1 MSRAQL
7 TAISKTHPGDNAV
20 KILVV
25 DDSAMVRM
33 IIRRELESG
42 GYRVFEAADGLD
54 AIEQLMRL
62 RDIDLITLDIDMP
75 RLDGYETCRKLR
87 SQDFVDFLGSANP
100 VIPVVFITSNDTIE
114 GRLRGFEAGASDF
127 ITKPFLSGQLIDAVN
142 RILKP
147 QERFAGLKAL
157 VVDDDRL
164 PKTIIIPALEQQ
176 GVIVYEAENG
186 SIAYDLIRSKPAE
199 IDIVITDL
207 EMPEMK
213 GDALCH
219 KIRKELGLTEI
230 PIIFL
235 SAMPDKAVILDLF
248 KIGATD
254 YVVKPFLKEELM
266 ARLNVHLEIQVQKK
280 ILKKNIVELNRLGK
294 LKDDF
299 LAICSHDLR
308 APLNGILG
316 CTELLIGDSSMND
329 EHKGYLGDI
338 RESGKSLLALIEKL
352 LSVSRM
358 QAENG
363 NEMVP
368 LSVVDIAHSSLNMLR
383 HNAAP
388 KKIELRFLNNAKK
401 PVVYG
406 DSDSLARVFDNLLSN
421 AIKFT
426 PGGGVVTVQIDHIE
440 NSVVISVADTGI
452 GIAEDKIPYL
462 FERFSGASQSG
473 TSGEKGTGLGLA
485 ITKELVDKLAGR
497 IEVSSQV
504 GKGSCFRVMLPTV
517 I

>member
-1 MSRAQL
+1 M
-7 TAISKTHPGDNAV
+7 
-20 KILVV
+20 KILVA

-42 GYRVFEAADGLD
+42 GYQVFEAGDGLD
-54 AIEQLMRL
+54 AIEQMMRL
-62 RDIDLITLDIDMP
+62 RHVDLVTLDINMP

-87 SQDFVDFLGSANP
+87 SQDFIDFLGTASQ
-100 VIPVVFITSNDTIE
+100 VIPIVFITSNDTIE
-114 GRLRGFEAGASDF
+114 GRLKGFETGASDF
-127 ITKPFLSGQLIDAVN
+127 ITKPFLSGQLLDAVN
-142 RILKP
+142 KILKP
-147 QERFAGLKAL
+147 RERFSGLKAL

-164 PKTIIIPALEQQ
+164 PKAIIIPALEQQ

-186 SIAYDLIRSKPAE
+186 KAAFDIIRSKPAE
-199 IDIVITDL
+199 IDIVVTDL

-219 KIRKELGLTEI
+219 KIRKELGLTEL
-230 PIIFL
+230 PVIFL

-280 ILKKNIVELNRLGK
+280 ILKKNIVEMNRLGK

-316 CTELLIGDSSMND
+316 CAELLLGDDSVRED
-329 EHKGYLGDI
+329 HKGYLSDI
-338 RESGKSLLALIEKL
+338 RESGKSLLSLIEKL
-352 LSVSRM
+352 LDVSRM

-363 NEMVP
+363 SEMIP
-368 LSVVDIAHSSLNMLR
+368 LSVVDTAQSSLNMLR

-388 KKIELRFLNNAKK
+388 KGIELRLRNNAKK

-406 DSDSLARVFDNLLSN
+406 EADSLARVFDNLISN

-426 PGGGVVTVQIDHIE
+426 PAGGVVTVQIDHLE
-440 NSVVISVADTGI
+440 DSVVISFIDTGI
-452 GIAEDKIPYL
+452 GIAEDKIPHL
-462 FERFSGASQSG
+462 FEKFSKASQSG
-473 TSGEKGTGLGLA
+473 TSGEKSAGLGLA

-497 IEVSSQV
+497 IEVSSQI